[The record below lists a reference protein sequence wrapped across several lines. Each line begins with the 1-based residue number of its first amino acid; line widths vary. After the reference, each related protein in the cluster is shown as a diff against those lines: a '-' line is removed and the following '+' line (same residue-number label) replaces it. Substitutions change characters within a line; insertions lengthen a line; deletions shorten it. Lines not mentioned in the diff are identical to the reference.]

1 MVLQNEHVR
10 AERTQLLKRVADI
23 EAELKGARQELEEG
37 AAAPKAGVVGLH
49 VSVVAAPRVAVV
61 QVDVDSAGNS
71 VVQSRLQSRPQ
82 SRMEPFRLQSRPQSQ
97 AAQSRPRAA
106 ETVDDST
113 QTDAPQEKV
122 AAPVPANGAAAVE
135 RAAGAEAKVLPAP
148 SPAALDPAVDLDAAA
163 ALIQGAAASASPDSA
178 ALALALEKQQ
188 RERDREML
196 VFRGSLSLSQQQQ
209 HATRLEALSEALDVG
224 ALSPALYE
232 QARRELIRR

>member
-113 QTDAPQEKV
+113 QTDARQEE
-122 AAPVPANGAAAVE
+122 AAPAPMEGAEATE
-135 RAAGAEAKVLPAP
+135 RVAGAEAKQLPAP
-148 SPAALDPAVDLDAAA
+148 SPAAPDPAVDLEAAA
-163 ALIQGAAASASPDSA
+163 ALIQGAAASAGPNPA
-178 ALALALEKQQ
+178 GPALDPEQQQ
-188 RERDREML
+188 RETEREL
-196 VFRGSLSLSQQQQ
+196 RSKNLTLSLSQQQQ
-209 HATRLEALSEALDVG
+209 LAERLEALSEALDVG

-232 QARRELIRR
+232 QARRELVRR